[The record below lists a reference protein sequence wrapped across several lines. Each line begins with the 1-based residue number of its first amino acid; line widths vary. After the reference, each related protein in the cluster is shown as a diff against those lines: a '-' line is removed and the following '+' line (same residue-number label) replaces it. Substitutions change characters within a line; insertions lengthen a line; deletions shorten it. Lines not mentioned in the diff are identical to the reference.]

1 MPAEA
6 DAMQSRDMFE
16 EPLINDVKD
25 EDVDAEFGGREISDR
40 GDTAPL
46 GVGINMIKCAVG
58 AGSFSFPYA
67 FTQTGIL
74 GGVIGICAFALI
86 AGFTMAILARAEKL
100 FLVKKSRERGCGMIP
115 RMTWPELVRAAFPG
129 AMIRG
134 NNVMVGL
141 LYCTVVFT
149 SIGIAVAYILFIAST
164 LDQAFGWDTGL
175 VIIGLTLPALGLA
188 LLQSFKY
195 LAFTSVLGDIAVVS
209 GLVGTI
215 WGGLAASRCE
225 QQRHIFIFF
234 LPRFYVLALLIAWR
248 D

>member
-1 MPAEA
+1 
-6 DAMQSRDMFE
+6 
-16 EPLINDVKD
+16 
-25 EDVDAEFGGREISDR
+25 
-40 GDTAPL
+40 
-46 GVGINMIKCAVG
+46 
-58 AGSFSFPYA
+58 
-67 FTQTGIL
+67 
-74 GGVIGICAFALI
+74 
-86 AGFTMAILARAEKL
+86 
-100 FLVKKSRERGCGMIP
+100 MIP

-225 QQRHIFIFF
+225 QQRHIFILF
-234 LPRFYVLALLIAWR
+234 LSRFYVLALLIAWR